1 LSDWKSLLPYVHF
14 FAEYLPAHDDG
25 SRVLFDE
32 SVVLRPNTR
41 LIVTVLE
48 HADPDREAFLSL
60 SSSALGAAYSDD
72 EVEYTEADLESL
84 GSSDKFL

>member
-1 LSDWKSLLPYVHF
+1 MPLLSI
-14 FAEYLPAHDDG
+14 PAHYDG
-25 SRVLFDE
+25 SQVLFDE
-32 SVVLRPNTR
+32 SVALRPNTR